1 MAAELSVTRIGRLME
16 TRSISCRSATASAAF
31 APSVWTPLRSVLSA
45 PRLISST
52 FTALSLM
59 NVVDPVSIGFH
70 IAADKAVFAVLNA
83 SLHE

>member
-1 MAAELSVTRIGRLME
+1 
-16 TRSISCRSATASAAF
+16 
-31 APSVWTPLRSVLSA
+31 
-45 PRLISST
+45 
-52 FTALSLM
+52 M